1 MSKLRAGD
9 VGAAY
14 AERLLL
20 DAGCRRR
27 SLGESPAVYLHDL
40 AAAGVLR
47 RERHPGNL
55 VFAWSLG

>member
-27 SLGESPAVYLHDL
+27 SLGESAGAYLLDL
-40 AAAGVLR
+40 AATGVLR

-55 VFAWSLG
+55 VFTWSLG